1 MAGEVAALRSWETG
15 AAFYP
20 AVEGDSDS
28 YSSQS
33 SVVRNGSNA
42 GLIVLNGN
50 EYTNYNP
57 GPPPWRRCL
66 LRETLN
72 NSNQDVM
79 RAERYGDHYFYTWS
93 YRINTGT
100 YVPSGHLIW
109 EIHGPN
115 EDWPANTSLVAPH
128 ALQWR
133 NNEWQYRVHTGKRTT
148 GTGTQTFGGQ
158 IYNYSL
164 GLTSKNEGLWRDWII
179 EILYDD
185 PGIINVWTRL
195 EGTSAFT
202 QVMARTNPGVCY
214 VTDKTEDHRYYRTE
228 GAYQEVPVPSS
239 TECRVWV
246 DNGGRHLTYNDALAV
261 FGEAPTGGTPVYFS
275 DTWDNGSIGSDWTS
289 YNTTWT
295 VTETG
300 GVLSIGG
307 TGATGS
313 AGVTSRLTNYTL
325 ANSEISCRIPNPGNT
340 ASVSQLRNYLAFRD
354 DASNALIFAI
364 ENNTTK
370 AIKQVAGV
378 ETTLA
383 SAAYNAVGHQFL
395 RIRVV
400 STTINFDTSA
410 DGITWYNFYNTSPVP
425 ITVTSGYIDL
435 GASATAPSGAVGTI
449 TFDNFI
455 YQAQSGGVL
464 SPDPNPSS
472 FPVLN
477 GASDGYAHATATT
490 YATASGVSPTALVW
504 KDTDTTMY
512 AGRTYDGTSEYT
524 VDTVVLQFDT
534 SGIPDDA
541 TLQAAFLDLNPP
553 SCGSADA
560 RSLVG
565 EYYAG
570 ALSTAAH
577 TANISGTACF
587 ASKAIST
594 ITAGQMLSLPMTN
607 ISNISKTGVT
617 KLRLQVS
624 GGSPTGANWVGISGF
639 ESNRATLRVTYTIG
653 GAAGGG
659 TYTYVYASAGVNGTN
674 SGTKKTGGALR
685 TAANGTRDYTRI

>member
-1 MAGEVAALRSWETG
+1 MAGEVAAIRTWETG

-28 YSSQS
+28 YSSQT
-33 SVVRNGSNA
+33 SVVRNGSRA
-42 GLIVLNGN
+42 GLIVLNGR
-50 EYTNYNP
+50 EYENYNA
-57 GPPPWRRCL
+57 GWRRCL

-72 NSNQDVM
+72 NSNQDVL

-93 YRINTGT
+93 YRINSGT
-100 YVPSGHLIW
+100 YIPSGHLIW

-133 NNEWQYRVHTGKRTT
+133 NNEWQYRLHTGKRTT

-158 IYNYSL
+158 IFNYSL
-164 GLTSKNEGLWRDWII
+164 PGMTSKNEGLWRDWII

-185 PGIINVWTRL
+185 PGIVNVWTRL

-202 QVMARTNPGVCY
+202 QVLAKTNAGVCY

-228 GAYQEVPVPSS
+228 GAYQSIPSPDT
-239 TECRVWV
+239 TETRVWV
-246 DNGGRHLTYNDALAV
+246 DNGGRHLSYNDALAA
-261 FGEAPTGGTPVYFS
+261 FGEAPSGGTPVYFG
-275 DTWDNGSIGSDWTS
+275 DTWDNDIVGSDWTS

-313 AGVTSRLTNYTL
+313 AGVTSRLTTYNL
-325 ANSEISCRIPNPGNT
+325 SNSEISVRIPSPGNT
-340 ASVSQLRNYLAFRD
+340 ATVSQLRCYLSFKD
-354 DASNALIFAI
+354 DSSNDITFAI
-364 ENNTTK
+364 ENNTLK
-370 AIKQVAGV
+370 AMQKVAGS

-383 SAAYNAVGHQFL
+383 SAAYNAVSHQFL
-395 RIRVV
+395 RLRAVG
-400 STTINFDTSA
+400 TTLNYDTSA
-410 DGITWYNFYNTSPVP
+410 DGTTWYNFHNVTVP
-425 ITVTSGYIDL
+425 ITITSGYIDL
-435 GASATAPSGAVGTI
+435 GASATTPSATVGTI
-449 TFDNFI
+449 TFDNFV

-464 SPDPNPSS
+464 SPDPNPST
-472 FPVLN
+472 FPILN
-477 GASDGYAHATATT
+477 GASDGYTHAVANS
-490 YATASGVSPTALVW
+490 YATASGVSPTSLLW
-504 KDTDTTMY
+504 KETDTTMY
-512 AGRTYDGTSEYT
+512 AGRTYDGTVDYT

-534 SGIPDDA
+534 SGIPDTA
-541 TLQAAFLDLNPP
+541 VVQAAFLDLNPP

-587 ASKAIST
+587 AAKAIST
-594 ITAGQMLSLPMTN
+594 ITAGQMLTLPMTN
-607 ISNISKTGVT
+607 VSNISKTGVT

-624 GGSPTGANWVGISGF
+624 GGAPTGANWVGISGF
-639 ESNRATLRVTYTIG
+639 ESNRAQLRVTYTVG
-653 GAAGGG
+653 SSSTPDV
-659 TYTYVYASAGVNGTN
+659 TYTYTFSSAGVNGTN
-674 SGTKKTGGALR
+674 SGTKQTNAKR
-685 TAANGTRDYTRI
+685 TTANGTRDYTRI